1 MSLAF
6 ENVLGGSL
14 MKKNIGD
21 ILMILLVLA
30 GLLAILYPFVEDS
43 LNNFLDYQI
52 LNHYQRQA
60 DEKEAQAQKAAHE
73 KMIAENE
80 RLAKEETAPGN
91 DPFES
96 PPEEAQEP
104 SVDYYAQHTI
114 GIVKI
119 PKIGVEIP
127 IFDGTSDLFLSRGA
141 GLLAGTSY
149 PVGGDS
155 THTVISAHRG
165 LPEATLFTELPE
177 LKIGDRF
184 FLENQTETL
193 AYQVDKIKVIEPT
206 NLEDLRIFKGEERA
220 TLMTCTPYM
229 INSHRLLV
237 QGYRIPYVP
246 EMAKEIKAGKQ
257 KNRLRQI
264 LMISG
269 SALLFLIVM
278 WVIWQRVRL
287 MIIRKR
293 RYELA
298 FIFLDAQGNP
308 RADEILTLYSKNGKR
323 TMKRGG
329 EDYRVVTDN
338 EGQARFTQLP
348 GGRYQVRQQDWGF
361 KVKVKKIKD
370 HYFTLVKKK
379 TNQTANEPFQ
389 IQKM

>member
-1 MSLAF
+1 
-6 ENVLGGSL
+6 

-52 LNHYQRQA
+52 LNHYQRKA
-60 DEKEAQAQKAAHE
+60 DEKEEQARQAAHE

-80 RLAKEETAPGN
+80 RLAKEESVPGN
-91 DPFES
+91 DPFEN
-96 PPEEAQEP
+96 PAKEEREP
-104 SVDYYAQHTI
+104 TVDYYTQHTI
-114 GIVKI
+114 GVVKI

-141 GLLAGTSY
+141 GLLGGTSY
-149 PVGGDS
+149 PVGGES

-165 LPEATLFTELPE
+165 LPEATLFTDLPE
-177 LKIGDRF
+177 LKVGDHF
-184 FLENQTETL
+184 FLENRTEIL

-206 NLEDLRIFKGEERA
+206 SLEALRIFPGEDRA

-246 EMAKEIKAGKQ
+246 EMANEIKVGKQ

-269 SALLFLIVM
+269 SVLLFLM
-278 WVIWQRVRL
+278 VIWLVCHRIRL
-287 MIIRKR
+287 MVIRRR
-293 RYELA
+293 RYDLA
-298 FIFLDAQGNP
+298 FIFQDAKGIPLAN
-308 RADEILTLYSKNGKR
+308 EFFTLYSKNGKR
-323 TMKRGG
+323 TMKRDG
-329 EDYRVVTDN
+329 EDYRVKTDF
-338 EGQARFTQLP
+338 EGRACFTQLP
-348 GGRYQVRQQDWGF
+348 GGRYQVRQTDWGF
-361 KVKVKKIKD
+361 KVKVKSIKD
-370 HYFTLVKKK
+370 DYLSLSKRK
-379 TNQTANEPFQ
+379 TNQKPNEPFQ
-389 IQKM
+389 VQKG